1 MNGGVWNYIE
11 LSIIQDQSQPSSS
24 ICLDLAR
31 VWRNVVKTSQ
41 SQIFAISDFMIYIRS
56 DTKAKVLVS
65 PWQSL

>member
-11 LSIIQDQSQPSSS
+11 LSIIQDQSQHSSS
-24 ICLDLAR
+24 ICLDLAI

-41 SQIFAISDFMIYIRS
+41 LQIFAISDFVIYIRS

>member
-1 MNGGVWNYIE
+1 MNGGAWNYIE
-11 LSIIQDQSQPSSS
+11 LSIIQDQSQHDSS
-24 ICLDLAR
+24 IRLDLAR
-31 VWRNVVKTSQ
+31 EWRYVVKTSQ

>member
-11 LSIIQDQSQPSSS
+11 LSIIQDQSQHSSS
-24 ICLDLAR
+24 ICLHLAR

-56 DTKAKVLVS
+56 DTKAKVFVS